1 MTTRSTLRTGLAFTA
16 AVAALY
22 AGTAALP
29 SAEADG
35 APATATSK
43 PQRTT
48 ITFEVPDCEGCEL
61 SLIQSRWD
69 DDARYGVRTWDGPN
83 VTVED
88 GKATV
93 SVSSSRTWGMSVIV
107 STPWDGHLAAAT
119 TVAWRYA
126 GHEVGDAVT
135 FADARDERKAS
146 ACWEGTRRAE
156 VTLPLT
162 IRQVRVDGVHGR
174 VDGTIAFAS
183 ETQSWL
189 QPMRRTYEGVLAS
202 QDVNVCGPRA

>member
-35 APATATSK
+35 RAAPK
-43 PQRTT
+43 KTT
-48 ITFEVPDCEGCEL
+48 ITFEVDDCEGCEL

-69 DDARYGVRTWDGPN
+69 DSARYGVRTWNGPDA
-83 VTVED
+83 TVKD

-93 SVSSSRTWGMSVIV
+93 TVRSSRTWGMSVVV
-107 STPWDGHLAAAT
+107 STPWDGHLAAKT

-126 GHEVGDAVT
+126 GHDLGDGVT
-135 FADARDERKAS
+135 FADARDERTAS
-146 ACWEGTRRAE
+146 ACWEGTRRKD
-156 VTLPLT
+156 VTIPLT
-162 IRQVRVDGVHGR
+162 IRKVRVDGVHGR

-183 ETQSWL
+183 TTEGWL
-189 QPMRRTYEGVLAS
+189 QPMRRTYRGVLAS

>member
-35 APATATSK
+35 RAAPAK
-43 PQRTT
+43 TT

-61 SLIQSRWD
+61 SLTQARWD
-69 DDARYGVRTWDGPN
+69 DSATYGVRTWDGPEA
-83 VTVED
+83 TVKD

-93 SVSSSRTWGMSVIV
+93 TVPSRRTWGMSVAV
-107 STPWDGHLAAAT
+107 DAPWDGQLAAVT
-119 TVAWRYA
+119 TVAFRYA
-126 GHEVGDAVT
+126 GHDLGDEVT

-156 VTLPLT
+156 VTLPLAV
-162 IRQVRVDGVHGR
+162 RKVRVDGVHGR
-174 VDGTIAFAS
+174 VDGSIAYVDRT
-183 ETQSWL
+183 EGWL
-189 QPMRRTYEGVLAS
+189 QPMRRTYRGVLAS
-202 QDVNVCGPRA
+202 QDVNVCGPRG